1 MLKKLITPLEK
12 LKAPFNLYIIA
23 FWVVLVL
30 AVWFITTSG
39 QKHLIPSPGQVMSG
53 LRDLF
58 NEGLISHIGSSLAL
72 CFQSVFYSIIVS
84 LLLVYLSPLPLLKPL
99 ASLISKF
106 RYLPLT
112 GITFYFTVFFETARH
127 MQIAVL
133 VVFMSTFFITSLL
146 TVIKDIPN
154 EEFDHART
162 LKCSRWETLWE
173 VIIKG
178 RLDYVFDVLRQNLA
192 IVWMMLVTIESIL
205 VASGGLGVLIKNN
218 DKFMNHGKIFAL
230 QLVIL
235 ALGLIIDVFLNFCR
249 KSLFRY
255 SKF

>member
-1 MLKKLITPLEK
+1 MFKKLITPLEK
-12 LKAPFNLYIIA
+12 LKAPFNLYIIV
-23 FWVVLVL
+23 FWLIMVLG
-30 AVWFITTSG
+30 VWFAITSG
-39 QKHLIPSPGQVMSG
+39 RKHLIPSPAQVFSG
-53 LRDLF
+53 FSNLLS
-58 NEGLISHIGSSLAL
+58 EGLVTHIGSSLAL
-72 CFQSVFYSIIVS
+72 CFQSVLYSIIVS
-84 LLLVYLSPLPLLKPL
+84 LIIVYLSPLPLLKPL
-99 ASLISKF
+99 AAMISKF

-112 GITFYFTVFFETARH
+112 GITYYFTVFFQTARG

-146 TVIKDIPN
+146 SVIKDIPN

-173 VIIKG
+173 VIVKG

-192 IVWMMLVTIESIL
+192 IVWMMIVTVESIL
-205 VASGGLGVLIKNN
+205 VAEGGLGVLIKNN

-230 QLVIL
+230 QIVIL
-235 ALGLIIDVFLNFCR
+235 ILGLLIDVFLNFCR

>member
-1 MLKKLITPLEK
+1 MFKKLVTPLEK

-23 FWVVLVL
+23 FWLVLVL
-30 AVWFITTSG
+30 VLWFITTSG
-39 QKHLIPSPGQVMSG
+39 QKHLIPSPAQVLTGFSE
-53 LRDLF
+53 LI
-58 NEGLISHIGSSLAL
+58 NEGLVSHIGSSLAL

-84 LLLVYLSPLPLLKPL
+84 LILVYLSPLPLLKPL
-99 ASLISKF
+99 ATMISKF

-127 MQIAVL
+127 MQVAVL

-162 LKCSRWETLWE
+162 LKCNRWETLWE

-230 QLVIL
+230 QIVIL
-235 ALGLIIDVFLNFCR
+235 ILGLIIDVFLNFCR